1 MKDYGDR
8 HWNLEKRLEEGTPI
22 ENVSFLIACVWSHLG
37 AVQVLIDLCD
47 EDPDSIGH
55 GKDKFSIFGIL
66 QLFRDE
72 TRVMDRLFCMME
84 EHLENIREH
93 EKECAR

>member
-22 ENVSFLIACVWSHLG
+22 ENISFLIACVWSHLD

-55 GKDKFSIFGIL
+55 GKGKFSIFGIL
-66 QLFRDE
+66 KLSRNE
-72 TRVMDRLFCMME
+72 ARVMNKLLSMME
-84 EHLENIREH
+84 EHLASIRAH
-93 EKECAR
+93 EKECAK